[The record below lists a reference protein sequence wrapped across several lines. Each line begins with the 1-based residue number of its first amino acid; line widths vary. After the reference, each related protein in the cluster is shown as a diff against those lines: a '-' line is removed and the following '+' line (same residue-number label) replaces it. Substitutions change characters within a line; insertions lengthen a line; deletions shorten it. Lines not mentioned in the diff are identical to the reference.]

1 VIAELP
7 NNKSPGPDGFNN
19 EFIKGCW
26 SLIANDYYNLFET
39 FYEQEIC
46 MRSIN
51 TSHIALIPKKDGPT
65 VAANYRPI
73 SLLNTSFKLITKVL
87 ANRLQKVIKQII
99 HKNQYGFIKTRT
111 IQDCLAWALE
121 YLHLCHKSRK
131 QLVIIKLDF
140 EKAFDKVEHGAIL
153 QVLRAKGFGDKW
165 YRWIKEILNSGT
177 SSVLLNGIPGKV
189 IHCRRGVRQG
199 DPLSPLSIC
208 TGGRLIAINP
218 KQGKCSEPIEAAI
231 ASQTYL

>member
-1 VIAELP
+1 LHAHATIRHRKNAIACLQDENSNEVTDHDGKENLLWEAFKKRLGISDFNGMIFNLNSLMNTQDLSQLDTPFTRQEIDSVIADLS

-65 VAANYRPI
+65 VAADYRPI

-87 ANRLQKVIKQII
+87 AIRLQKVIKQII
-99 HKNQYGFIKTRT
+99 HKN
-111 IQDCLAWALE
+111 
-121 YLHLCHKSRK
+121 
-131 QLVIIKLDF
+131 
-140 EKAFDKVEHGAIL
+140 
-153 QVLRAKGFGDKW
+153 
-165 YRWIKEILNSGT
+165 
-177 SSVLLNGIPGKV
+177 
-189 IHCRRGVRQG
+189 
-199 DPLSPLSIC
+199 
-208 TGGRLIAINP
+208 
-218 KQGKCSEPIEAAI
+218 
-231 ASQTYL
+231 

>member
-1 VIAELP
+1 MQDDLGNEVTDHDGKASLLWEAFKERLGKSNFNRMFFNLSSLINSQDLSQLDTPFTRQKIDSVIAELP

-65 VAANYRPI
+65 VAADYRPI

-111 IQDCLAWALE
+111 IQDCLAWALDTFTFVTNQE
-121 YLHLCHKSRK
+121 
-131 QLVIIKLDF
+131 
-140 EKAFDKVEHGAIL
+140 
-153 QVLRAKGFGDKW
+153 
-165 YRWIKEILNSGT
+165 N
-177 SSVLLNGIPGKV
+177 N
-189 IHCRRGVRQG
+189 
-199 DPLSPLSIC
+199 
-208 TGGRLIAINP
+208 
-218 KQGKCSEPIEAAI
+218 
-231 ASQTYL
+231 